1 MSELK
6 RGQVEGSGIQKYVIV
21 ILSIKKN
28 DWSVGMVFFFVFV
41 FVFDTLEQKSTGT
54 YYTKWGK
61 RQVSKLATNG

>member
-28 DWSVGMVFFFVFV
+28 DWSVGTVFVFV